1 MGYDYSYDGQ
11 VNIDKEDIPKA
22 IRAITDEDPQ
32 GPDFRSE
39 LSSLFMDVGCLSD
52 APGFHHTWFAGDTPV
67 VTFVMYGATRSPE
80 ELEQFLANIAPRVR
94 DVWIECKGE
103 DGYLWAY
110 SIENGE
116 FKELSGQ
123 VIYS

>member
-1 MGYDYSYDGQ
+1 MGYDYTYDGQ

-22 IRAITDEDPQ
+22 IRAITDEDPE

-39 LSSLFMDVGCLSD
+39 LSSLFMDVGYLSD
-52 APGFHHTWFAGDTPV
+52 APDFRTWFVGDTPV
-67 VTFVMYGATRSPE
+67 VTFAMYGATRSPE
-80 ELEQFLANIAPRVR
+80 KLEQFLANIAPHVR
-94 DVWIECKGE
+94 GVWIECKGE
-103 DGYLWAY
+103 DGYLWGY

-116 FKELSGQ
+116 VKVLSGQ